1 MITLKCQKYLHG
13 KNGGFNLDINTSFE
27 AGKIHAIFGESGS
40 GKTSILKMLAGILRP
55 DCGEIEVN
63 GQYFFDSQKGIN
75 LDIWKREIGF
85 VFQDNALF
93 PHLNVLK
100 NITFANKV
108 ETQMLEEIIHI
119 LELKSLLKHRIDK
132 LSGGQ
137 AQRVALARALC
148 FKPKILLLD
157 EPFSGLDIE
166 GKQRLQTK
174 LKNILSYFNLTVFL
188 ISHDINDVLFL
199 CDMIH
204 HLKDNKLSSSRSW
217 DFFHNKNTYLM
228 AKILSISQDSINSN
242 SVNLVVL
249 VQNLTLNIYLDNM
262 PKGLK
267 IGDFIRLEN
276 GFSLK
281 FDSRIKKV
289 E

>member
-108 ETQMLEEIIHI
+108 ETQML
-119 LELKSLLKHRIDK
+119 D
-132 LSGGQ
+132 
-137 AQRVALARALC
+137 C

-242 SVNLVVL
+242 SINLVVL